1 MFKTIKEDVSGEII
15 EKKSRFIA
23 NIFYIE
29 SEEEAEVIIKNIKKK
44 YYDARHNCFAY
55 RIDKENISKFS
66 DDGEPS
72 GTAGAP
78 ILNIIE
84 GKELRNILVI
94 VTRYFG
100 GILLGTGGLVR
111 AYSDATT
118 EALKKANIIKMI
130 YGKIIRLEIEYKD
143 LKTIE
148 YYLKRE
154 KINISNVEYKDKIS
168 LKVEVTEEDTKKI
181 ENMIN
186 NKIILANNIEI
197 IEEKYITKNI

>member
-1 MFKTIKEDVSGEII
+1 
-15 EKKSRFIA
+15 
-23 NIFYIE
+23 
-29 SEEEAEVIIKNIKKK
+29 
-44 YYDARHNCFAY
+44 
-55 RIDKENISKFS
+55 
-66 DDGEPS
+66 
-72 GTAGAP
+72 
-78 ILNIIE
+78 
-84 GKELRNILVI
+84 
-94 VTRYFG
+94 
-100 GILLGTGGLVR
+100 
-111 AYSDATT
+111 
-118 EALKKANIIKMI
+118 MI

-168 LKVEVTEEDTKKI
+168 LNVEVTEEDTKKI